1 MEACLPDNKLKKCNA
16 QLLDIHKRRK
26 TTLEELQSLIGLLN
40 FTCSVVL
47 PGQAFLRRLID
58 LTKGVRLPHHCIQ
71 IMEACRHDLHVWLQF
86 LRDFNSRTFFLGE
99 PWQVSPP
106 LKLYTDAAGSKGYGS
121 IFWEALVLR
130 RMACQLEIIEHC
142 IFGALSNY

>member
-1 MEACLPDNKLKKCNA
+1 
-16 QLLDIHKRRK
+16 
-26 TTLEELQSLIGLLN
+26 
-40 FTCSVVL
+40 
-47 PGQAFLRRLID
+47 
-58 LTKGVRLPHHCIQ
+58 
-71 IMEACRHDLHVWLQF
+71 MEACRHDLHVWLQF

-121 IFWEALVLR
+121 IFWEALVLG

-142 IFGALSNY
+142 IFGALSNYYLAPCVGMSNEQPMCRSVY